1 VDGLDDDW
9 CPDAYGDGAAHL
21 GPALPSPRGVQAAPP
36 VSDNLA
42 SVGWR
47 VLGLIRGLFPFPFGP
62 EPSLYAAPRSS
73 RGKPWRWAA
82 LLRSQ
87 WAALERAALADLCY
101 STMHFRVVRHVVAG
115 WQRCLRA
122 LRLST
127 RPFARPHYKL
137 TRPEK
142 QSKGCLCTNT
152 PFKRKLVGAAAAK
165 GQKILACTVD
175 LLKSAKSGGRI
186 IGRSRIRTC
195 CQSRKKSG

>member
-1 VDGLDDDW
+1 MDGLDDDW

-62 EPSLYAAPRSS
+62 EPSLYAAPRAS

-101 STMHFRVVRHVVAG
+101 STMHFRVVRHVVA
-115 WQRCLRA
+115 A
-122 LRLST
+122 LSSGPSAIHTPVCTAPLQADTSGKAKQRLSVYQYAIQT
-127 RPFARPHYKL
+127 KVSWCSSRERAENPGVHRGSIK
-137 TRPEK
+137 
-142 QSKGCLCTNT
+142 
-152 PFKRKLVGAAAAK
+152 KRKK
-165 GQKILACTVD
+165 RWPYHWTKQD
-175 LLKSAKSGGRI
+175 KSG
-186 IGRSRIRTC
+186 
-195 CQSRKKSG
+195 